1 MAKKSFLTASNV
13 EHVAKLAKLT
23 LSKAESS
30 KLTSQ
35 LSDTLDYIERL
46 NEIDTTKVEPT
57 DNVTGLVNITRKDE
71 IKDSL
76 TQAEVLSS
84 SKNVHNGFFKVKA
97 VLNKDG

>member
-76 TQAEVLSS
+76 TQLKYCLPQRTYITVFL
-84 SKNVHNGFFKVKA
+84 K
-97 VLNKDG
+97 